1 MKASVSIGINF
12 RDKFVRLMVASRA
25 GGFGLSTCGV
35 RISISLS
42 FISVCLLAL
51 VGCSPKAE
59 TPSGLRRVV
68 LQTDWFPQA
77 EHGGFYQALAKGYY
91 REVGLD
97 VEIVSGGPGAAI
109 KLKVA
114 KGDADFGMLRSDDT
128 ALAVSRGLPLMLIGA
143 TMQHDAEALLVHESS
158 PVRDFGDLD
167 GRTIMAPL
175 SMAWI
180 PFIQKKYGINF
191 SLIPTTYG
199 LATFLGDKNFIQS
212 CFLTSEPFYARKQGL
227 AVRVLPLTA
236 AGYDVYQ
243 CIVCRRKLIS
253 AEPEMVRAFLAA
265 TIRGWRDY
273 LTQNPAP
280 ADAVILARNGNMTQE
295 QLDYS
300 RKALIEYALVA
311 GYPEKGEGIGLLDL
325 QRLQREVDVLR
336 EFNILELPF
345 RVDDFATTDYLP
357 GM

>member
-1 MKASVSIGINF
+1 MLFS
-12 RDKFVRLMVASRA
+12 
-25 GGFGLSTCGV
+25 
-35 RISISLS
+35 
-42 FISVCLLAL
+42 AL
-51 VGCSPKAE
+51 VVIMGGCKPHQEPSPSA
-59 TPSGLRRVV
+59 LRKVV
-68 LQTDWFPQA
+68 FQTDWFPQA

-91 REVGLD
+91 EEVGLD

-114 KGDADFGMLRSDDT
+114 KGNADFGMLRSDDT
-128 ALAVSRGLPLMLIGA
+128 ALAVSRGLPLVLIAA
-143 TMQHDAEALLVHESS
+143 TMQHDAEALLVHAHS
-158 PVRDFGDLD
+158 PVKDFGDLD

-212 CFLTSEPFYARKQGL
+212 CFLTSEPYYARQQGV
-227 AVRVLPLTA
+227 AVRTLPLTA

-243 CIVCRRKLIS
+243 GIVCRRNLIRT
-253 AEPEMVRAFLAA
+253 EPEVVRAFLAA

-273 LTQNPAP
+273 LTHDPAP
-280 ADAVILARNGNMTQE
+280 ADAMILERNGNMSQG

-300 RKALIEYALVA
+300 RKALIDYALVA
-311 GYPEKGEGIGLLDL
+311 GYPAKGEDIGQLDL
-325 QRLQREVDVLR
+325 KRLQGEIDVLR
-336 EFNILELPF
+336 EFNILEQPL
-345 RVDDFATTDYLP
+345 RAEDFATTDFLP
-357 GM
+357 VR